1 MTAQKAGLMAHPA
14 RDLAGTLRVPG
25 DKSIS
30 HRSLMFSAMTI
41 GESRVEGLLES
52 QDVLAT
58 ADAMRAFGATIDT
71 DAHGIWHI
79 HGVGIGGFLEPQDE
93 IDYGNAGTG
102 VRLALGLA
110 AHGDFVTRFTGD
122 ASLRSRPMGR
132 VLDPLRLMGLEV
144 LESVNDRL
152 PLAVRGPTRPAP
164 MRYEVPMP
172 SAQVKS
178 AVLLAGLNAPGET
191 TVVERV
197 FTRDHTEK
205 MLAGFGA
212 DLTVDT
218 AADGTR
224 TIVLQGQP
232 EFKPQ
237 SLLVPGDP
245 SSAGFPM
252 VAALIVP
259 GSDITIEGVLMN
271 VSRTGLITTL
281 LEMGADIVIHNERQS
296 GGEAIAD
303 LQVRASV
310 LKGVVV
316 PAGRAASMIDEYPVL
331 AVAAAFASGETHM
344 EGLAELRV
352 KECDRLAATAF
363 GLKVN
368 GVACVEGKE
377 TLTVTGT
384 GGAVTGGGIVP
395 THLDHR
401 IAMAFLVMGLGSKQG
416 VAVDDA
422 GHIATSFPT
431 FQTFMAELGADIT
444 PFDADARV
452 A

>member
-14 RDLAGTLRVPG
+14 RDLAGALRVPG

-58 ADAMRAFGATIDT
+58 ADAMRAFGATIDK
-71 DAHGIWHI
+71 DADGIWHV
-79 HGVGIGGFLEPQDE
+79 HGVGIGGFLEPQNE

-110 AHGDFVTRFTGD
+110 THGDFVTRFTGD

-144 LESVNDRL
+144 LESENDRL
-152 PLAVRGPTRPAP
+152 PLAVRGPSRPAP

-178 AVLLAGLNAPGET
+178 AILLAGLNAPGET
-191 TVVERV
+191 TIIERV

-212 DLTVDT
+212 DLSVDM

-303 LQVRASV
+303 LQVRASA

-316 PAGRAASMIDEYPVL
+316 PAARAASMIDEYPV
-331 AVAAAFASGETHM
+331 
-344 EGLAELRV
+344 
-352 KECDRLAATAF
+352 LAATAF

-384 GGAVTGGGIVP
+384 GGTVTGGGIVP

-431 FQTFMAELGADIT
+431 FRTFMAKLGADIT